1 MGACWDQIWFR
12 SSVIKCDPIKYTKGT
27 KNQFATCVTGT
38 TSVDDTEWI
47 CSTCHSNLSDGKLP
61 VCSKARK
68 MEFPAKPECL
78 NLTPLE
84 ERLISPCFPFML
96 IHEPP
101 RGRQLSINGN
111 VINVLAD
118 VKSTIDTLSRLINE
132 TKTTPTLWQFRIHKQ
147 EDSW

>member
-1 MGACWDQIWFR
+1 
-12 SSVIKCDPIKYTKGT
+12 
-27 KNQFATCVTGT
+27 
-38 TSVDDTEWI
+38 
-47 CSTCHSNLSDGKLP
+47 
-61 VCSKARK
+61 

-118 VKSTIDTLSRLINE
+118 VKSTMDTLSRLINE